1 MATLVRINYISEPLL
16 DPLNL
21 KVIMIGDIDVGKTT
35 VLHTFITINSS
46 LKIKTE
52 DLETIEHSAANGRTR
67 SMSGTEVYRPMRWK
81 QSIVASQQKR
91 IILEITDTAGKISV
105 LLNIQSEVIR
115 TYYELENWIEK
126 SVSRIAVWHHKACQ
140 TVIAREGFFYPILTQ
155 ILEFFFSCSLDKIS
169 ETC

>member
-1 MATLVRINYISEPLL
+1 MATLVRINYISEPIL

-46 LKIKTE
+46 LKVKT

-91 IILEITDTAGKISV
+91 IILEIIDTAGKISV
-105 LLNIQSEVIR
+105 PMIYL
-115 TYYELENWIEK
+115 
-126 SVSRIAVWHHKACQ
+126 
-140 TVIAREGFFYPILTQ
+140 
-155 ILEFFFSCSLDKIS
+155 
-169 ETC
+169 

>member
-52 DLETIEHSAANGRTR
+52 ELETTIHSAANGRTR

-91 IILEITDTAGKISV
+91 IILEIIDTAGKIIA
-105 LLNIQSEVIR
+105 LLID
-115 TYYELENWIEK
+115 L
-126 SVSRIAVWHHKACQ
+126 
-140 TVIAREGFFYPILTQ
+140 
-155 ILEFFFSCSLDKIS
+155 
-169 ETC
+169 